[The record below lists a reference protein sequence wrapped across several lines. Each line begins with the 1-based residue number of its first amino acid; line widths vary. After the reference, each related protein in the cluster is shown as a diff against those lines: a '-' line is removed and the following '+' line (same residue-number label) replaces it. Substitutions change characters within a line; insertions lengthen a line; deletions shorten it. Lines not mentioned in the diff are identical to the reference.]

1 MSVWFWNVMLM
12 FQFTTNDFLACNG
25 TRQGATHLHQ
35 RMGVLCDV
43 LVPHLKHLSVDLV
56 AVVSPVYTTSDFQ
69 PNRNRPRDHGCLYFV
84 DRKLKKS
91 AFPRLPQLGVYVHQ
105 NTLAIGFYSG
115 WWSQEAMQMA
125 IADRKVFRGLVP
137 RKGYRCLAG
146 DVIVAS
152 PDKSVAWSPAK
163 LDGVDRSLFVGKVLD
178 VDAALDEMV
187 VDVMVGVMTD
197 LYPLYCHFTEKR
209 REKPEPDVVYDE
221 VSAEPS
227 LVRDAL
233 APEEAELVVML
244 YRFLNLQGFHIA
256 PDMLYNVYLCLKT
269 KPFMMLAGIS
279 GTGKSTVIR
288 LIAEAINGT
297 DAGRALGYRLI
308 PVRPD
313 WHDVRDLLGFENLLT
328 GVFRPGALLEA
339 MLAAQAEPNR
349 PYFVCLDEMNL
360 ARVEHYFADF
370 LSILETAR
378 RVPDGGWTTDQV
390 VLAQGRERI
399 DTEGLGEIVSRMPIP
414 SNLFVV
420 GTVNMDETTYAFSPK
435 VLDRANTVAFDE
447 VDLSI
452 VDAAS
457 DVQIDSGQ
465 LQGLGLAL
473 CDRPYRQLDDIRHR
487 EEVMVWNV
495 QIEGMNAILQKEGLH
510 FAYRIRDEILRYM
523 AYALDLIESLPSDAP
538 LFTVQDAFD
547 YQILQKVLPRLT
559 GVGDEAGEVLEELI
573 GFCEGEYVRSARKLG
588 WMKRRLERTGFVS
601 FW

>member
-1 MSVWFWNVMLM
+1 M
-12 FQFTTNDFLACNG
+12 FNFSPNDFLACNG

-35 RMGVLCDV
+35 RMVALCDRLKPRLTKLYPD
-43 LVPHLKHLSVDLV
+43 LVPI
-56 AVVSPVYTTSDFQ
+56 VSPIYTTLDFQ
-69 PNRNRPRDHGCLYFV
+69 PNRNRPRDHACLYFV

-105 NTLAIGFYSG
+105 NALAIGFYSG
-115 WWSQEAMQMA
+115 WWSQDTMKMV
-125 IADRKVFRGLVP
+125 IVDRKVFRGLVP

-146 DVIVAS
+146 DVIVES
-152 PDKSVAWSPAK
+152 PDRSVLWSPAK
-163 LDGVDRSLFVGKVLD
+163 LDGVDRSLFVGQIYGADD
-178 VDAALDEMV
+178 VGALDAKIV
-187 VDVMVGVMTD
+187 DGIVDVLTD
-197 LYPLYCHFTEKR
+197 LYPLYAHFTEKR
-209 REKPEPDVVYDE
+209 RQIPEATVVY
-221 VSAEPS
+221 ATEPADPS
-227 LVRDAL
+227 MVRDAL
-233 APEEAELVVML
+233 APEEAELVVTL
-244 YRFLNLQGFHIA
+244 YRFLNLQGFRIA
-256 PDMLYNVYLCLKT
+256 PEMLYNVYLCLKT

-297 DAGRALGYRLI
+297 DQGRALGYRMI

-328 GVFRPGALLEA
+328 GKFRPGALLQA
-339 MLAAQAEPNR
+339 MLAAQADPDR

-390 VLAQGRERI
+390 VLAQGREQVEA
-399 DTEGLGEIVSRMPIP
+399 EGLGEMVSQMSIP

-447 VDLSI
+447 VDLGVLDSE
-452 VDAAS
+452 S

-465 LQGLGLAL
+465 LRDLGLAL
-473 CDRPYRQLDDIRHR
+473 CDRPYRQLEDIRHR
-487 EEVMVWNV
+487 TDVMAWNAS
-495 QIEGMNAILQKEGLH
+495 IEAINDILQEENLH
-510 FAYRIRDEILRYM
+510 FAYRIRDEMLRYM
-523 AYALDLIESLPSDAP
+523 AYALDLIESLSPDAP
-538 LFTVQDAFD
+538 SFTPQDAFD
-547 YQILQKVLPRLT
+547 YQILQKILPRLT
-559 GVGDEAGEVLEELI
+559 GTGDEATDVLDALI
-573 GFCEGEYVRSARKLG
+573 KFCEGDYVRSAQKLG
-588 WMKRRLERTGFVS
+588 RMKRRLERTGFVS